1 MKKKLLSAL
10 MSGFALAVLVPAST
24 FALASKTD
32 VTGVVTNN
40 GHPVSGAHVT
50 VICDNNVK
58 KTTTDG
64 SGTYLV
70 QYKIAKC
77 PKGATVHV
85 TATKSKEGGNN
96 TGISNPVTT
105 KLNVALVNVSLPEFG
120 LITAGIATLIAG
132 AAFVVV
138 RRRQISA
145 HQA

>member
-1 MKKKLLSAL
+1 MKKKLLSAI

-32 VTGVVTNN
+32 VTGVVTNGGN
-40 GHPVSGAHVT
+40 PVSGAHVT
-50 VICDNNVK
+50 IICDSNVK

-64 SGTYLV
+64 TGTYLV
-70 QYKIAKC
+70 QYNIAKC
-77 PKGATVHV
+77 PKGAVVHV
-85 TATKSKEGGNN
+85 TATKGKKGGNN
-96 TGISNPVTT
+96 TGTANPVTT
-105 KLNVALVNVSLPEFG
+105 KLNIALVNVSLPEFG
-120 LITAGIATLIAG
+120 LLTAGIATLIGG